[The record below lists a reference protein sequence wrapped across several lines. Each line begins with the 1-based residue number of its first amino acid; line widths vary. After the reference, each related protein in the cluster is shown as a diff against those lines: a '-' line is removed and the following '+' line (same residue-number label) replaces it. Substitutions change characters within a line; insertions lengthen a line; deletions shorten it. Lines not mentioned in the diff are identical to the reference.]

1 MFGRALTEASDV
13 QQTDVT
19 DRGGEGDSLV
29 NTGHDV
35 VKQAT
40 INRLSQRVPSAR
52 RFTRL
57 QGHSEIVRFKKIS
70 LNKQDKMFCTTV
82 LFSSPIYFVL
92 YH

>member
-19 DRGGEGDSLV
+19 DRGGERDSLV
-29 NTGHDV
+29 YTGHDV
-35 VKQAT
+35 VKQTT

-70 LNKQDKMFCTTV
+70 LNKQDKMFC
-82 LFSSPIYFVL
+82 SSPIYFVL